1 MKVPGPDVKKASRPL
16 AIPDEQAYTGVMARH
31 DTTPGDAD
39 RAIGLAVAAFGPL
52 LVSGILVSFRDDL
65 AAANVV
71 LVFVVVIVLAAT
83 VGTRVSGAVAA
94 VVSAMS
100 FDFFFTHP
108 YQSLKIDSSDDVQT
122 TVLLL
127 VIGLLVAEIVTYS
140 RRHRRSSEH
149 RGDEIAR
156 LHRVA
161 ELVATDSDAEDVVL
175 SVQAELIGLLSLRD
189 CRFEQAPFA
198 SELPT
203 LERNGAIAGD
213 HRHWIG
219 GEYTLPAQGAQI
231 PVLGRGKAFGR
242 LVLVPDL
249 SVGVSIEE
257 RIVAVALSDQ
267 LGAAFAAD
275 SPVS

>member
-1 MKVPGPDVKKASRPL
+1 
-16 AIPDEQAYTGVMARH
+16 MARA
-31 DTTPGDAD
+31 DSTPDDAA
-39 RAIGLAVAAFGPL
+39 RAIGLAIAAFGPL
-52 LVSGILVSFRDDL
+52 LVSGVLVSFRDNL

-94 VVSAMS
+94 VVAAMS
-100 FDFFFTHP
+100 FDFFFTKP
-108 YQSLKIDSSDDVQT
+108 YQSLKISSSNDIQT

-127 VIGLLVAEIVTYS
+127 AIGLLVAEIVTFS
-140 RRHRRSSEH
+140 RQHRRTSE
-149 RGDEIAR
+149 RRSDEIAR

-161 ELVATDSDAEDVVL
+161 ELVASDSDAEDVVL

-189 CRFEQAPFA
+189 CRFETPPFM
-198 SELPT
+198 SELPQ

-213 HRHWIG
+213 HRHWIA
-219 GEYTLPAQGAQI
+219 GEYTLPEQGAQI
-231 PVLGRGKAFGR
+231 PVLGRGKTFGR

-249 SVGVSIEE
+249 SVGVAIEQ
-257 RIVAVALSDQ
+257 RVVAVALADQ

-275 SPVS
+275 ANV

>member
-1 MKVPGPDVKKASRPL
+1 
-16 AIPDEQAYTGVMARH
+16 MARL
-31 DTTPGDAD
+31 DPTPGDAN

-52 LVSGILVSFRDDL
+52 LVAGILVPFRDDL

-94 VVSAMS
+94 IVSAMS

-122 TVLLL
+122 TILLL
-127 VIGLLVAEIVTYS
+127 AIGLLVAEIVTFS
-140 RRHRRSSEH
+140 RRHRRASEH

-189 CRFEQAPFA
+189 CRYETAPFS
-198 SELPT
+198 SELPR

-213 HRHWIG
+213 QRHWIG
-219 GEYTLPAQGAQI
+219 GEYTLPAQGAEL
-231 PVLGRGKAFGR
+231 PVLGRGRQFGR

-257 RIVAVALSDQ
+257 RVVAVALADQ

-275 SPVS
+275 TPVR

>member
-1 MKVPGPDVKKASRPL
+1 
-16 AIPDEQAYTGVMARH
+16 MARH
-31 DTTPGDAD
+31 DSTPGDAD
-39 RAIGLAVAAFGPL
+39 RAIGLAVAAVGPL
-52 LVSGILVSFRDDL
+52 LVAGILVSFRNDL
-65 AAANVV
+65 AAANIV
-71 LVFVVVIVLAAT
+71 LVFVLVIVFAAT
-83 VGTRVSGAVAA
+83 VGTRVSGAIAA

-100 FDFFFTHP
+100 FDFFFTRP

-122 TVLLL
+122 TILLL

-161 ELVATDSDAEDVVL
+161 EMVASDSDAEDIVL
-175 SVQAELIGLLSLRD
+175 SVQAELIGLLSLRE
-189 CRFEQAPFA
+189 CRYEVAPFA

-231 PVLGRGKAFGR
+231 PVLGRGQAFGR

-267 LGAAFAAD
+267 LGAALAAD
-275 SPVS
+275 TPVS

>member
-1 MKVPGPDVKKASRPL
+1 MTREPAPADHRLRVLGRRVAGHAPRPDDAARAVGL
-16 AIPDEQAYTGVMARH
+16 AIAG
-31 DTTPGDAD
+31 
-39 RAIGLAVAAFGPL
+39 FGPL
-52 LVSGILVSFRDDL
+52 LVSAILVPFRDDL

-71 LVFVVVIVLAAT
+71 LVFVVVIVLSST

-100 FDFFFTHP
+100 YDFFFTHP
-108 YQSLKIDSSDDVQT
+108 YQSLKIDSSDDIQT
-122 TVLLL
+122 TALL
-127 VIGLLVAEIVTYS
+127 VIIGLLVAEIVTFS
-140 RRHRRSSEH
+140 RRHRRASAL

-161 ELVATDSDAEDVVL
+161 ELVASDSDADDVAL

-189 CRFEQAPFA
+189 CRYEVPPFT
-198 SELPT
+198 SELPR

-213 HRHWIG
+213 HRRWIA
-219 GEYTLPAQGAQI
+219 GEYTLPSQGAEI
-231 PVLGRGKAFGR
+231 PVFGRGRVFGR

-249 SVGVSIEE
+249 SVGVSIEA
-257 RIVAVALSDQ
+257 RVVAIALSDQ

-275 SPVS
+275 APRV

>member
-1 MKVPGPDVKKASRPL
+1 
-16 AIPDEQAYTGVMARH
+16 MARH
-31 DTTPGDAD
+31 DSTPADAD

-52 LVSGILVSFRDDL
+52 LVSGLLVSFRNDL

-71 LVFVVVIVLAAT
+71 LVFVLVIVFAAT
-83 VGTRVSGAVAA
+83 VGTRVSGAIAA

-100 FDFFFTHP
+100 FDFFFTRP
-108 YQSLKIDSSDDVQT
+108 YQSLKIESSDDIQT
-122 TVLLL
+122 TILLL
-127 VIGLLVAEIVTYS
+127 VIGVLVAEIVTYS

-161 ELVATDSDAEDVVL
+161 EMVASDSDVEDIVL
-175 SVQAELIGLLSLRD
+175 SVQAELIGLLSLRE
-189 CRFEQAPFA
+189 CRYEAAPFT

-203 LERNGAIAGD
+203 LARNGAIAGD

-219 GEYTLPAQGAQI
+219 GEYTLPSQGAQI
-231 PVLGRGKAFGR
+231 PVLGRGQTFGR

-257 RIVAVALSDQ
+257 RLVAVALSDQ
-267 LGAAFAAD
+267 LGAALAAD
-275 SPVS
+275 APVS

>member
-1 MKVPGPDVKKASRPL
+1 MARRDGIPDDAARALGL
-16 AIPDEQAYTGVMARH
+16 AI
-31 DTTPGDAD
+31 
-39 RAIGLAVAAFGPL
+39 AAFGPL
-52 LVSGILVSFRDDL
+52 LVAGILVPFRDDL
-65 AAANVV
+65 ASANIV
-71 LVFVVVIVLAAT
+71 LVFVLVVVCGAAI
-83 VGTRVSGAVAA
+83 GTRWSGALTAIVA
-94 VVSAMS
+94 AMS
-100 FDFFFTHP
+100 FDFFFTRP
-108 YQSLKIDSSDDVQT
+108 YQSLKIDSSDDLET

-127 VIGLLVAEIVTYS
+127 VIGLVVAEIVTYS
-140 RRHRRSSEH
+140 RRHRAASVS

-161 ELVATDSDAEDVVL
+161 ELVASDSDAEDVVL

-189 CRFEQAPFA
+189 CRYETEPY
-198 SELPT
+198 SSDLPR

-219 GEYTLPAQGAQI
+219 GEYTLPGQGAEL
-231 PVLGRGKAFGR
+231 PVLGRGRQFGR

-257 RIVAVALSDQ
+257 RVVAVALADQ

-275 SPVS
+275 SPVG

>member
-1 MKVPGPDVKKASRPL
+1 MAAG
-16 AIPDEQAYTGVMARH
+16 EAYTGDMTRRTPLPDDAAR
-31 DTTPGDAD
+31 AV
-39 RAIGLAVAAFGPL
+39 GLAIAALGPL
-52 LVSGILVSFRDDL
+52 LVAGVLVPFRDDL

-71 LVFVVVIVLAAT
+71 LIFVLVVVLAAT
-83 VGTRVSGAVAA
+83 VGTRVSGALAA
-94 VVSAMS
+94 VISAMS

-108 YQSLKIDSSDDVQT
+108 YQSLTIDSADDVET

-127 VIGLLVAEIVTYS
+127 IIGLLVAEIVTYS
-140 RRHRRSSEH
+140 RRHRRASEQ
-149 RGDEIAR
+149 RGDEITR

-161 ELVATDSDAEDVVL
+161 ELVASDSDAEDVVL

-189 CRFEQAPFA
+189 CRYETPPFQ
-198 SELPT
+198 SELPA

-219 GEYTLPAQGAQI
+219 GEYTLPEQGAAI
-231 PVLGRGKAFGR
+231 PVLGRGTTFGR

-249 SVGVSIEE
+249 SVGVSIEQ
-257 RIVAVALSDQ
+257 RLVAVALADQ

-275 SPVS
+275 APAA